1 MALFLIQQSCTRT
14 LNDILCHS
22 VYISVA
28 DPDLQIRGGGGE
40 GGHSDPEI
48 RGEGGPKFFF
58 TAFRGS
64 VCSKNKGGGGGRAPA
79 LDAPLHLTLLI
90 ERTFVRH

>member
-1 MALFLIQQSCTRT
+1 MILIQQSCTRA

-28 DPDLQIRGGGGE
+28 DPDLQIRGGGG

-48 RGEGGPKFFF
+48 RGEGGLKIFF

-64 VCSKNKGGGGGRAPA
+64 VWSKNKGGGRVPA
-79 LDAPLHLTLLI
+79 LDPPLHLTLFV
-90 ERTFVRH
+90 ERKCVRH

>member
-1 MALFLIQQSCTRT
+1 MALFLIQQSCTRA

-28 DPDLQIRGGGGE
+28 DPDLQIRGGGG
-40 GGHSDPEI
+40 GHTDPEI

-64 VCSKNKGGGGGRAPA
+64 VWCKNKGGGEGG
-79 LDAPLHLTLLI
+79 PLPRI
-90 ERTFVRH
+90 RHYI

>member
-1 MALFLIQQSCTRT
+1 MALFLIQQSCTRA

-22 VYISVA
+22 VYISLA
-28 DPDLQIRGGGGE
+28 DPDLQIRGG

-48 RGEGGPKFFF
+48 RGEGGLKFFF

-64 VCSKNKGGGGGRAPA
+64 VWCKNKGGGGGGRAPA
-79 LDAPLHLTLLI
+79 RDPPLHLTLFV
-90 ERTFVRH
+90 ERKCVRH